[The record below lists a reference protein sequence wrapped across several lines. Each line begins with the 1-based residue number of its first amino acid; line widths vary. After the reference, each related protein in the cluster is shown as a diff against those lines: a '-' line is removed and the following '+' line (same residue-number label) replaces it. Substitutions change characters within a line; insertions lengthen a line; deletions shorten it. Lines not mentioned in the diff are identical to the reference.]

1 MPTIFTTT
9 PHWTNR
15 LGKKTKGLKAK
26 PLVNLIVDRSVMSK
40 FLLDTLEAKEVLT
53 PDACFCIGEA
63 NDAWQQAASKLLKDY
78 DLQGIDAEGW
88 MLWHPKPTKIVEF
101 IEFTEELLACVP
113 GANASDPVYIVG
125 KWGQTIDGVA
135 NLQRVRVGDFIARQ
149 RDEHDDQW
157 VVAKSIWNRTYTE
170 IAAG

>member
-1 MPTIFTTT
+1 MNILDTA
-9 PHWTNR
+9 PHWTGR

-26 PLVNLIVDRSVMSK
+26 HLANIIVDKSVMSK

-78 DLQGIDAEGW
+78 DMTGIDSDGW

-101 IEFTEELLACVP
+101 FEITPEMGE
-113 GANASDPVYIVG
+113 GYIVG
-125 KWGQTIDGVA
+125 LWGQTIDGVA
-135 NLQRVRVGDFIARQ
+135 NLQKFVPGDAIARQ
-149 RDEHDDQW
+149 RDVHEDQW
-157 VVAKSIWNRTYTE
+157 VVKRAIWQRTYSE